1 MAAVDFAI
9 YLRSVLEDRR
19 YDDLCYIEPDAFLNL
34 EEQTNKRKKLDSQEA
49 KIEYF
54 PVLKGLKKYALGQQ
68 RHHILLA
75 GKPGSGKSTTLK
87 RLLIEMAKEAFVD
100 ENRPIPVLV
109 QLKGDRS
116 IQDIII
122 SEFRRTRLRV
132 TIEQIDDLLLADRLI
147 LFLDGVNEIPSDN
160 LRQKLK
166 IFREDNPT
174 TPMIFTTRDLALG
187 GDLGI
192 EKQIEM
198 CPFKQLQMREFVLKY
213 LPEYGC
219 KLLRQL
225 QDRLREIAETP
236 LLLKM
241 LCDVF
246 DPVTQQIPKNKGELF
261 LEFDRKYT
269 QLKQDAPVYTDFR
282 LFRSELLSHLAFAMI
297 HGDSPKQ
304 TDAWIAISRHQAEII
319 LEEYLKKRGVVDAP
333 TKAKRWLENLL
344 EHDLLQ
350 VAADAQQIEFHH
362 QLFQEFYAAIKLKD
376 MFQDSHPDLMD
387 EKRLQ
392 YFYLNY
398 LKWTEIISFVLSLTD
413 SESIATQI
421 LHSSLN
427 VDLIF
432 GHNLIEVMHES
443 NVSSDLRFA
452 NDIHEIN
459 RRILQSHKIS
469 SLKNKKY
476 LDFHDEDKG
485 VEKCDRQL
493 NLISVLR
500 NDKSSHEEREMAIFE
515 LGEYSE
521 DSTVVK
527 ELYSVL
533 DNSEQD
539 EQLQLITTLLLL
551 ELGFPISDN
560 IINKIIT
567 GNNNTAKTSVIKL
580 MDITKHAWTVPQ
592 LLEMLSEDDYIVNS
606 AIIPFIIKTK
616 DPLGLC
622 CATKYLLEL
631 DNIYPELDDFDRFQA
646 NNRFLGYLLQD
657 LVNEPSLIQTM
668 VLPNLNHMCSE
679 ENLFESFKV
688 ISDVNS
694 SKSEQWI
701 STVESLAR
709 IGYQPAINI
718 IIFFLKSIHID
729 ETFRESIN
737 IVRRIHLKQAI
748 PVLISILEEP
758 PLPLPKKLLLVEVLS
773 EFKVASTLP
782 LLSQLRNSVLI
793 SPGLNITIQPERVE
807 ITLISCQRA
816 VERVQASCRFYNY
829 EIFKNPP
836 EAIPSGTPIICQ
848 IYNIEQVGNLNTGS
862 VQVDGDMIGEQHN

>member
-1 MAAVDFAI
+1 MAAVDFSI
-9 YLRSVLEDRR
+9 YLRSILEDRR
-19 YDDLCYIEPDAFLNL
+19 YCDLCYVEPDAFLNL
-34 EEQTNKRKKLDSQEA
+34 EEQKIKLKKLDSQEA

-54 PVLKGLKKYALGQQ
+54 AVLKGLKKYALGQQ
-68 RHHILLA
+68 RYHILLA
-75 GKPGSGKSTTLK
+75 GRPGSGKSTTLK
-87 RLLIEMAKEAFVD
+87 QLLLEMARKALVH

-116 IQDIII
+116 IQDLIIA
-122 SEFRRTRLRV
+122 EFRRTRLRV
-132 TIEQIDDLLLADRLI
+132 TIEQIDDLLMDDKLL
-147 LFLDGVNEIPSDN
+147 LLLDGVNEMPSDD
-160 LRQKLK
+160 LRRRLQD
-166 IFREDNPT
+166 FREDNPT

-192 EKQIEM
+192 EKQIEIL
-198 CPFKQLQMREFVLKY
+198 PLKKPQMREFVLKY
-213 LPEYGC
+213 LPEYGD

-225 QDRLREIAETP
+225 QDRFREIAETP

-246 DPVTQQIPKNKGELF
+246 DPVTQKIPKNKGELF
-261 LEFDRKYT
+261 LEFDQKYRK
-269 QLKQDAPVYTDFR
+269 LKQDAPVYNDFW
-282 LFRSELLSHLAFAMI
+282 LFRSELLAHLAFVMI
-297 HGDSPKQ
+297 NGDPQKP
-304 TDAWIAISRHQAEII
+304 TDAWLTISRHQAEII
-319 LEEYLKKRGVVDAP
+319 LEEWLTQRRMEDAP
-333 TKAKRWLENLL
+333 TKAKRWLEYLL

-350 VAADAQQIEFHH
+350 VAADVQQIEFHH

-398 LKWTEIISFVLSLTD
+398 LKWTEVISSVLSLTD
-413 SESIATQI
+413 GESIATQI
-421 LHSSLN
+421 LHSALN

-432 GHNLIEVMHES
+432 GHNLIEVIHES
-443 NVSSDLRFA
+443 NVSSNLRFT

-459 RRILQSHKIS
+459 RRIIQSHKIS

-476 LDFHDEDKG
+476 LDFHDEDEG

-515 LGEYSE
+515 LSEYSE
-521 DSTVVK
+521 DSTVAK

-539 EQLQLITTLLLL
+539 EHLQLIMTRLLL

-560 IINKIIT
+560 IINKILT
-567 GNNNTAKTSVIKL
+567 GNNNTAKKSVIEL
-580 MDITKHAWTVPQ
+580 MDITKHAWAIPQ
-592 LLEMLSEDDYIVNS
+592 LLAMLSEDDYIINS

-622 CATKYLLEL
+622 YATKYLLEL
-631 DNIYPELDDFDRFQA
+631 DNIYLELDDFDRFQA

-709 IGYQPAINI
+709 IDYQPAINI

-748 PVLISILEEP
+748 PVLISILEES
-758 PLPLPKKLLLVEVLS
+758 PLPSHKKLLVVEILS

-782 LLSQLRNSVLI
+782 LLSRLRNSVLI

-807 ITLISCQRA
+807 ITLISYQRA
-816 VERVQASCRFYNY
+816 VERVQSSCGFYNY

-836 EAIPSGTPIICQ
+836 EAIPSGTPIIYQ
-848 IYNIEQVGNLNTGS
+848 IFNVEQVGNLNTGS
-862 VQVDGDMIGEQHN
+862 VQVHGDMIGEKHN